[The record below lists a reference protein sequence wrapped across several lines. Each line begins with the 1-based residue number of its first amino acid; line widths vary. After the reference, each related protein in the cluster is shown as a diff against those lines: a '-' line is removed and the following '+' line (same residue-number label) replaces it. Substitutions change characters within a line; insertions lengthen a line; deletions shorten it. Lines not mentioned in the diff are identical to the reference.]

1 VRFPGTICGWYAK
14 TSRLVASTRTFSK
27 CTSLVP
33 FAALSPNVSTRVKF
47 SIAQGAEE
55 LVIAVGLA
63 VGFNKRLRVA

>member
-1 VRFPGTICGWYAK
+1 MRFPGTICDWYAK
-14 TSRLVASTRTFSK
+14 TSRLVASTRTFSR

>member
-1 VRFPGTICGWYAK
+1 M
-14 TSRLVASTRTFSK
+14 
-27 CTSLVP
+27 VP